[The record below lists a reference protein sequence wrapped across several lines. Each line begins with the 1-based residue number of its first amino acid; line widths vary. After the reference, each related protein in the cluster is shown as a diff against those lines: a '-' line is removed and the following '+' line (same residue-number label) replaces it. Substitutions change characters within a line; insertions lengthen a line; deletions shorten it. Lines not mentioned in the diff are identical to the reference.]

1 MANDSDRHA
10 IVPVVP
16 LEKLSDGEPN
26 VKIHQLLHE
35 SYSPVVN
42 KFFHW
47 QPVLQLLC
55 VECYP

>member
-26 VKIHQLLHE
+26 VKIHQSLHE

-42 KFFHW
+42 KFF
-47 QPVLQLLC
+47 Q
-55 VECYP
+55 